1 MTDTLVRVVGWT
13 LIHSIWQ
20 GAIVVAV
27 TATVLALMPRAS
39 ARLRYAILCVA
50 LLTHLT
56 APIVTAVLIAP
67 RASSTASAGGLT
79 RMPDGKDRVQQDAAP
94 AVTETSSAAI
104 QTERP
109 MPTRLTAKVKDLG
122 ESTERFFPW
131 LAMFWLVGVGVSAL
145 RRVGGWMVLR
155 RLIARATP
163 AAVPVASR
171 VAALARTMGI
181 HRAVHVLV
189 SSDVMGP
196 FTSGWLRP
204 VIVLPLSMLSGL
216 DPVHV
221 DAIVAHELAHIRRW
235 DYLVAIIQS
244 IALTVL
250 FHHPA
255 TWWLDRRLRI
265 EREYCCDD
273 LAVLASRD
281 RVGYVRALAEL
292 ESQRMGLPSLA
303 LAATDGS
310 LQHRAARL
318 LGARSQTAALGWVPA
333 AALLAIV
340 VAAGALDAASV
351 PDAQPVAPIPT
362 QAPAPQPQTQQA
374 GVIRHPDPSAPLEAR
389 FAWAL
394 DRAKLLDAGREVVIG
409 WRIRSAVSDGRD
421 VISSTDGTS
430 RQPGR
435 SVSEALDLLRG
446 EARGVALLLK
456 WSGGQNGELTG
467 VRIRDL
473 NSSALGRNDTFI
485 WLDRA
490 DDSSSIALI
499 QQLMARPGNSSIRS
513 ELGAALTLHDD
524 RALVLNA
531 ATRVLDTERDEDV
544 RAETMAWLGNQTSD
558 PRIAALLSRAVDD
571 SSPRVRDEALTALG
585 DGKGGQPRLLELLR
599 TSKYADVRSEAVQK
613 LSGGGEDVVVLLL
626 RVAFDDTEGAVQAEA
641 VDAIK
646 ERSGSAATRAL
657 REIAQR
663 HPDRR
668 LRSEA
673 RDALDERGIR

>member
-1 MTDTLVRVVGWT
+1 
-13 LIHSIWQ
+13 
-20 GAIVVAV
+20 
-27 TATVLALMPRAS
+27 
-39 ARLRYAILCVA
+39 
-50 LLTHLT
+50 
-56 APIVTAVLIAP
+56 
-67 RASSTASAGGLT
+67 
-79 RMPDGKDRVQQDAAP
+79 
-94 AVTETSSAAI
+94 
-104 QTERP
+104 
-109 MPTRLTAKVKDLG
+109 
-122 ESTERFFPW
+122 
-131 LAMFWLVGVGVSAL
+131 
-145 RRVGGWMVLR
+145 
-155 RLIARATP
+155 
-163 AAVPVASR
+163 
-171 VAALARTMGI
+171 
-181 HRAVHVLV
+181 
-189 SSDVMGP
+189 
-196 FTSGWLRP
+196 
-204 VIVLPLSMLSGL
+204 
-216 DPVHV
+216 
-221 DAIVAHELAHIRRW
+221 
-235 DYLVAIIQS
+235 
-244 IALTVL
+244 
-250 FHHPA
+250 
-255 TWWLDRRLRI
+255 
-265 EREYCCDD
+265 
-273 LAVLASRD
+273 
-281 RVGYVRALAEL
+281 
-292 ESQRMGLPSLA
+292 
-303 LAATDGS
+303 
-310 LQHRAARL
+310 
-318 LGARSQTAALGWVPA
+318 
-333 AALLAIV
+333 
-340 VAAGALDAASV
+340 
-351 PDAQPVAPIPT
+351 VAPIPT
-362 QAPAPQPQTQQA
+362 RAPAPQQQNQQA

-524 RALVLNA
+524 RALMLNA
-531 ATRVLDTERDEDV
+531 ATRVLDTVRDEDV

-585 DGKGGQPRLLELLR
+585 DGKGGQSRLLELLR